1 MTAFAEII
9 LLKWPTDYRC
19 PWYRYGS
26 ITISAVI
33 RHFIFTGRPE
43 SFRCSPR
50 TWKMA
55 TTGRFLKRC
64 LASRVSLQY
73 TRPNIVAPCVTK
85 QSYTGKT
92 LGCSDVTCV
101 CCVCAIVS
109 QWVLGH
115 QGSLQFK
122 FQLRRLHD
130 RLAHSHVSESRLH
143 LHSLTS
149 RWMSRQPAWGW
160 KEFEWSPLCC
170 WVQVSLEEEK
180 RLTSC
185 CHYDYQY
192 QYHDYDYHSHSSHTH
207 SLNVSR
213 SVTHN
218 HTHSHHQII
227 INITTQSRS
236 HKWDSPIDLIDH
248 RIDDWFIF
256 HRLELVSSVRLVNEF
271 SNQLPCMWVSDWMS
285 QWVSC

>member
-130 RLAHSHVSESRLH
+130 R
-143 LHSLTS
+143 SLTVTS
-149 RWMSRQPAWGW
+149 VSHACTCIHWLRV
-160 KEFEWSPLCC
+160 EW
-170 WVQVSLEEEK
+170 VDNRREVEK
-180 RLTSC
+180 K
-185 CHYDYQY
+185 
-192 QYHDYDYHSHSSHTH
+192 
-207 SLNVSR
+207 LND
-213 SVTHN
+213 
-218 HTHSHHQII
+218 HHCVVEY
-227 INITTQSRS
+227 
-236 HKWDSPIDLIDH
+236 K
-248 RIDDWFIF
+248 
-256 HRLELVSSVRLVNEF
+256 
-271 SNQLPCMWVSDWMS
+271 
-285 QWVSC
+285 